1 MADTGILFIG
11 DLVGKPGRLAVTE
24 LLPSLVEEYKPDIV
38 IANVENAAG
47 GFGITPRIADDLLS
61 LDIDIMTSGN
71 HIWDRKEIYDYMGD
85 TKRLVRPANYPD
97 GTPGRGSAVV
107 EPNNDGGG
115 GVKVGVL
122 NLAGR
127 VFMDDLDCPFKAA
140 EKELERLKSEADII
154 IVDMHAETTSETM
167 AMGWFLDGRVSAVIG
182 THTHVQTADERILAG
197 GTAFITD
204 AGMTGPTDSVIG
216 MNKEFVLERFLTQMP
231 VRFEVA
237 TENVELQGVFVKI
250 ETDSGKAVE
259 IERIKRPLL

>member
-1 MADTGILFIG
+1 MAERTGILFIG

-24 LLPSLVEEYKPDIV
+24 VLPTLVKEYKPDVV

-47 GFGITPRIADDLLS
+47 GFGITPRIADDLLN

-71 HIWDRKEIYDYMGD
+71 HIWDRKEIYDYIGD
-85 TKRLVRPANYPD
+85 TRRLIRPANYPE
-97 GTPGRGSAVV
+97 GTPGRGSTVV
-107 EPNNDGGG
+107 EANGSG
-115 GVKVGVL
+115 GVKVGVI

-140 EKELERLKSEADII
+140 EKELTLLNPEADII

-182 THTHVQTADERILAG
+182 THTHVQTADERILSS

-204 AGMTGPTDSVIG
+204 AGMTGPLDSVIG
-216 MNKEFVLERFLTQMP
+216 MNKDFVLERFLTQMP

-237 TENVELQGVFVKI
+237 TENVELQGVFLTV
-250 ETDSGKAVE
+250 DSSTKKAAS
-259 IERIKRPLL
+259 IERIKRKLK